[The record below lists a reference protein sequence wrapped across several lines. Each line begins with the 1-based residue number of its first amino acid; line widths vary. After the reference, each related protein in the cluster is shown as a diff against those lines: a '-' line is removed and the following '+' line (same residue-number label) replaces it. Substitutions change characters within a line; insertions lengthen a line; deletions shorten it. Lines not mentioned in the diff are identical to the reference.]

1 MVALRRIQKFFFREN
16 PFEQQKDKPGS
27 LNQLWNQRDG
37 KIKNNKFYR
46 RVPEFL
52 FHSFLSPE
60 RNYNIVLNKRYLEL
74 GARPLLN
81 WTTYTPQHIKNSS
94 QTFHLPDKLDHRG
107 ETSLDLLNSPFFSPV
122 FMGISLWLIHNWQI

>member
-27 LNQLWNQRDG
+27 LNQILNQRDG

-46 RVPEFL
+46 RVPKFL
-52 FHSFLSPE
+52 FHSFLPPE

-74 GARPLLN
+74 GARSLLN

-94 QTFHLPDKLDHRG
+94 QTFHLPDKLDHGG